1 MKHTIALFCLLLMPT
16 QAPSPQ
22 KMSDRE
28 QEGFR
33 GPVMKV
39 FEEWSPQTE
48 ESNIPIGARCP
59 RETKTYD
66 QQGRLTSDVLY
77 PGKCGGDGEIREDYS
92 YDKDGNRLERHD
104 DSKASGISVS
114 PPKPPTPSAGG
125 NQNGSYTFKHVFKY
139 DSKGRMNEESV
150 YSPSGKLKYK
160 LVYKY
165 DSQNRLI
172 EDKSVDPDGS
182 VSEKQTF
189 SYNSDERF
197 PSGSISIGS
206 NGKPYAKDTY
216 SAYELNSR
224 GDWIKRREIQE
235 HPDQP
240 NRAKTIAIV
249 TRTIEYY

>member
-1 MKHTIALFCLLLMPT
+1 MKHTVALFCLLLTPT
-16 QAPSPQ
+16 QAPSLQ

-39 FEEWSPQTE
+39 FEEWFPQTE
-48 ESNIPIGARCP
+48 ESNTPIGARCP

-77 PGKCGGDGEIREDYS
+77 PGVCGEDGEIREDYS
-92 YDKDGNRLERHD
+92 YDKDGNRIERYD
-104 DSKASGISVS
+104 DSKASVISVS

-139 DSKGRMNEESV
+139 DSKGRMSEESV
-150 YSPSGKLKYK
+150 YPSSGKLKYK

-165 DSQNRLI
+165 DSQNRMI
-172 EDKSVDPDGS
+172 EYKSVDPDGS
-182 VSEKQTF
+182 VSGKLTYI
-189 SYNSDERF
+189 YNSDERF

-206 NGKPYAKDTY
+206 DGKPYAKDTY